1 MRLLG
6 KELITLKNMY
16 GCDCCAIWK
25 VAGEAAVL
33 LVHEDK
39 TGKWHFSYECL
50 DCEGVGVCLIPIVN
64 N

>member
-16 GCDCCAIWK
+16 GCDCCAIWM

-50 DCEGVGVCLIPIVN
+50 DCEGVGA
-64 N
+64 